1 MILFIIFFVI
11 FILMFI
17 FPFLLSKGVEY
28 DGGMEKSL
36 VVKSDNIKDARYF
49 SKSFRRLMN
58 KVKELCIAENN
69 DSSSS
74 VEKVKLSKDEEVFFW
89 NGVEPLGEEVNSICY
104 IKKEIDFCN
113 KMIFEKEVFAE
124 KDIEFA
130 GKTKLRAIAGDKSVI
145 IGENS
150 KVVRWADAEEILV
163 LKRGSDAGKSV
174 SSGDRLVIEPECVFT
189 RIYAPV
195 IEVKNYIRV
204 TDKDKDEVVIN
215 KDAPVYMKIK
225 RNISQVSKHEEIKN
239 TIITKYD
246 LIIEPGAIVYG
257 DVKSDKIV
265 HIKNN
270 AVITG
275 NVFGD
280 ESVIIEQGAKIFGNV
295 FAGEN
300 LYIGPDVTIGKI
312 GRIKSAIS
320 RVDMIISEGA
330 IIYGYVGCENTGRIV
345 KKEDFVT
352 EVDSLEN
359 IKINDK
365 DLIRNKKADAF
376 EYIKCNISKEGF
388 LNLDDLEHYEKIDYY
403 AFRECDI
410 LTKVKLPEGALTVEE
425 SMFYGC
431 DNLETVII
439 PDSIEEIEHY
449 AFFGCKNLKNVVI
462 SENSKLEKIGDYA
475 FARCD
480 SLKKVRFI
488 NVEEI
493 GYAAFWD
500 ATELEEVELVNK
512 SALVEC
518 ADNAFQNCSKFDG
531 SNINN
536 LLIKKKED

>member
-58 KVKELCIAENN
+58 KVKELRIAENN

-104 IKKEIDFCN
+104 IKKEINFYN